1 MQCPYA
7 ALCRQGGKSALQV
20 ARDFSLFD
28 GFAESCY
35 NRGIVRSYLPLFRM
49 CVSKCPFSPPNSG
62 SILSVAQLWGIKVR
76 FDRKSF
82 PCMWS
87 V

>member
-7 ALCRQGGKSALQV
+7 ALCQQGVESALQV

-35 NRGIVRSYLPLFRM
+35 NQGIVRSYLPLF
-49 CVSKCPFSPPNSG
+49 PPSNSG
-62 SILSVAQLWGIKVR
+62 SILSVAQLWGLEDR
-76 FDRKSF
+76 FEAAIRFHACGVCDAVI
-82 PCMWS
+82 W
-87 V
+87 